1 MGIGRK
7 LAKQMPTP
15 TIDNYVTY
23 KQYEVIP
30 SAYPMGNATV
40 SQGFNDTTTTHKG
53 HLGYDLC
60 NIDNARPLF
69 SGTVVAIERST
80 EPASGRAVCVSHTVN
95 GVQFYSTYCHL
106 ASVDVSIGDSVSTS
120 TNLGAVGG
128 SGRGQEFFYP
138 KHVHVCVYT
147 GKVAQTNP
155 FGYCSEEG
163 EQTFEQ
169 TTNYPS
175 TYYYGN
181 DTTKYPRCG
190 GVCFYDPYG
199 VVSSSAAVISVYHP

>member
-1 MGIGRK
+1 M
-7 LAKQMPTP
+7 
-15 TIDNYVTY
+15 
-23 KQYEVIP
+23 
-30 SAYPMGNATV
+30 
-40 SQGFNDTTTTHKG
+40 
-53 HLGYDLC
+53 
-60 NIDNARPLF
+60 
-69 SGTVVAIERST
+69 
-80 EPASGRAVCVSHTVN
+80 
-95 GVQFYSTYCHL
+95 QFYSTYCHL

>member
-1 MGIGRK
+1 
-7 LAKQMPTP
+7 
-15 TIDNYVTY
+15 
-23 KQYEVIP
+23 
-30 SAYPMGNATV
+30 MGNATV

-128 SGRGQEFFYP
+128 SGHGQEFYYF

-155 FGYCSEEG
+155 FGYCSE
-163 EQTFEQ
+163 
-169 TTNYPS
+169 
-175 TYYYGN
+175 
-181 DTTKYPRCG
+181 
-190 GVCFYDPYG
+190 
-199 VVSSSAAVISVYHP
+199 